1 MCNYLEQYFAF
12 SAHEPLPLVWRELL
26 AVVGKISQNSWIDFL
41 IDFLVICIYQGEVS
55 LQPIT
60 LFGRTF
66 SFTFSSYNS
75 VLAIRPK
82 CFVIETLSFS
92 PLWGPYMFPYLR
104 TNWLISLHK
113 FQNFLPCIHQIKGKR
128 LLRKKNK
135 YVWEG
140 AIDHP

>member
-12 SAHEPLPLVWRELL
+12 SSHEPLPLVWRELL
-26 AVVGKISQNSWIDFL
+26 AVVSQNSW

-60 LFGRTF
+60 LPGHTF
-66 SFTFSSYNS
+66 SFTFSSNNS
-75 VLAIRPK
+75 VQAIVHSTYIRSK